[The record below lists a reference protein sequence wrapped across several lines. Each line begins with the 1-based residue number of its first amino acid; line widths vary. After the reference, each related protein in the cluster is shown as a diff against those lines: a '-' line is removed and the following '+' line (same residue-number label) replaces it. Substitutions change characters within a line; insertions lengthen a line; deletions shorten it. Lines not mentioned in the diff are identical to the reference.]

1 MQLQIGKIYASI
13 EKYTSDADVKNR
25 CSTQSGDSCVFPFT
39 YRGKTYSQCITTG
52 DINDKPWCSIST
64 NSKGV
69 HIEGINTW
77 GYCKKSL
84 SCHIWICSNKCYM
97 ICTNK
102 FVYYLYKLLSHKN
115 CEIKDMW
122 LILLFGHI
130 FLWHFVVTC
139 WPVICWFLCMDYDRD
154 GNIQGQLL

>member
-1 MQLQIGKIYASI
+1 MPSQVEIFFASI
-13 EKYTSDADVKNR
+13 KKYPSDADVKNR

-84 SCHIWICSNKCYM
+84 SCHIWIHNKWYM
-97 ICTNK
+97 RLIHDMYNAYK
-102 FVYYLYKLLSHKN
+102 FAYYLQITFS
-115 CEIKDMW
+115 
-122 LILLFGHI
+122 
-130 FLWHFVVTC
+130 
-139 WPVICWFLCMDYDRD
+139 
-154 GNIQGQLL
+154 

>member
-1 MQLQIGKIYASI
+1 MPLQIRNIFARI
-13 EKYTSDADVKNR
+13 EKYPSDADVKNR

-84 SCHIWICSNKCYM
+84 SCHIWIIIINDIWDWFISVQISLPSLWVSERFDPRCETKMMVKIYAVENIFK
-97 ICTNK
+97 
-102 FVYYLYKLLSHKN
+102 SH
-115 CEIKDMW
+115 EPW
-122 LILLFGHI
+122 GS
-130 FLWHFVVTC
+130 
-139 WPVICWFLCMDYDRD
+139 
-154 GNIQGQLL
+154 

>member
-1 MQLQIGKIYASI
+1 MNFHPDKQFFQVASTGDWTTDYKASTLPLHHGGPTQIGNIFASI
-13 EKYTSDADVKNR
+13 EKYPTDADVKNR

-39 YRGKTYSQCITTG
+39 YRGKTYSECITTG

-84 SCHIWICSNKCYM
+84 SCHIWIIINNIRDWFISVQ
-97 ICTNK
+97 ITLPK
-102 FVYYLYKLLSHKN
+102 FMLK
-115 CEIKDMW
+115 MW
-122 LILLFGHI
+122 TKI
-130 FLWHFVVTC
+130 W
-139 WPVICWFLCMDYDRD
+139 
-154 GNIQGQLL
+154 GQFF

>member
-1 MQLQIGKIYASI
+1 MPLQIWNTFASI
-13 EKYTSDADVKNR
+13 EKYPSDADVKNR

-84 SCHIWICSNKCYM
+84 SCHIWIIINNDIWDWFISVQISLPY
-97 ICTNK
+97 I
-102 FVYYLYKLLSHKN
+102 LSGKN
-115 CEIKDMW
+115 CAQRYEASSSNWSNI
-122 LILLFGHI
+122 
-130 FLWHFVVTC
+130 LWHFIVT
-139 WPVICWFLCMDYDRD
+139 
-154 GNIQGQLL
+154 